1 MTTIGRTLAVALLA
15 MLAMLAMLADAAL
28 AQETSRV
35 YPLSLTTGSRLMID
49 ARVNGH
55 AVSALLDSAA
65 ETSFLDREF
74 AQTLNLKGGEA
85 VAGQGSG
92 QASFEATLV
101 NGVTLEALGL
111 SLAEQTVAVADLG
124 DVGRRL
130 LKHRLDVILGRE
142 IFDAARLAIDIEGR
156 TIAVV
161 PREREPRGVRL
172 DLVSEHDVET
182 VPVRVEGSAPLR
194 ATIDLG
200 NGSRILVSKS
210 LAERMKLLTDG
221 RPVRTESGGGLGG
234 EAARQVVTLAYLEV
248 AGRRFTAVEAAVDP
262 QPSAS
267 DLNIG
272 VSVLRHFRITTDF
285 AQHAVWLDAR
295 D

>member
-1 MTTIGRTLAVALLA
+1 MATIGRTLAVTL
-15 MLAMLAMLADAAL
+15 LAMLADAAL

-55 AVSALLDSAA
+55 PVSALLDSAA

-74 AQTLNLKGGEA
+74 ARTLELKGGAA

-111 SLAEQTVAVADLG
+111 SLADQTVAVADLG

-142 IFDAARLAIDIEGR
+142 IFDAARLAVDIEGR

-161 PREREPRGVRL
+161 PRVREPRGVRL
-172 DLVSEHDVET
+172 ELVSEHGVET
-182 VPVRVEGSAPLR
+182 VPVRVEGGAPMR
-194 ATIDLG
+194 ATFDLG
-200 NGSRILVSKS
+200 NGSQVLVSKA
-210 LAERMKLLTDG
+210 LAERMKLLSDG

-262 QPSAS
+262 QASAS

-272 VSVLRHFRITTDF
+272 VSVLRQFRITTDF
-285 AQHAVWLDAR
+285 AQHAVWLEAR